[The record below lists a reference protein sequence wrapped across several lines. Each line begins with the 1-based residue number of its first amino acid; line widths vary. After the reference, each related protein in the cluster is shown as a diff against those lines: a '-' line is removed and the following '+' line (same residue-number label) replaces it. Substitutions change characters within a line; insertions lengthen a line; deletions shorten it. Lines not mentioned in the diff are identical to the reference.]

1 MAMLHPKSYQNM
13 DIVYITV
20 VAVLAKVMEGIQM
33 LFFSA
38 SVNVFS
44 WVSGRRLWSW
54 NLILCNE
61 IKQGKKSC
69 TPSDV
74 GLSTQVRCS
83 AEFQKSRPP
92 NRWMPISELKSR
104 VTLPKQRSYSIDQ
117 PRWLWEFSLC
127 QHWQGSSQGFPPP
140 GVVVVCPVR
149 LFRD

>member
-104 VTLPKQRSYSIDQ
+104 VTLPKQWPLTNLADCENSFYVNIDKD
-117 PRWLWEFSLC
+117 LHKASHL
-127 QHWQGSSQGFPPP
+127 QGWWWF
-140 GVVVVCPVR
+140 V
-149 LFRD
+149 L